1 MRKQLDIG
9 DRKVVI
15 GDKCIITRRGQEHG
29 FGPRNVLLNIWGF
42 KESSDETLI
51 GLQSP
56 LRNKGWADLDGNVP
70 SRHGLWVTPSNFMSN
85 MLLLSTK
92 YRILEFMFRNRKLN
106 GFECRLLHKCV
117 DGNAFVEVDK
127 NVGGGSCDGLGKD
140 GHCIILPFSKLKIVR

>member
-9 DRKVVI
+9 DRTVVI
-15 GDKCIITRRGQEHG
+15 GDKCIITRQGQENG

-42 KESSDETLI
+42 KEADETLI

-56 LRNKGWADLDGNVP
+56 LRNRGWADLDGNVS

-92 YRILEFMFRNRKLN
+92 YSILKFTFRNKKLD
-106 GFECRLLHKCV
+106 GSKCKILHKGT
-117 DGNAFVEVDK
+117 DGNAFVEMDK
-127 NVGGGSCDGLGKD
+127 NVEGGSCDGLGKE
-140 GHCIILPFSKLKIVR
+140 GHCIILPFSMLRRTK